1 MNLVYDHEFKLCVIL
16 QWMFHFHK
24 NLNSNCI
31 FIKTYQPFRFD
42 SNHFQ
47 KWSDVRKRKSS
58 FLSFSI
64 AKMSFSLGFDL
75 QIAINNKNNKWRT
88 LPFKCNYTSGRRFNL
103 QNQVKQKPNKKK
115 VLMKLAR
122 ILRGKHTPSPLRNEK
137 KKTRVYGV
145 FLVSFCLCRLQL

>member
-64 AKMSFSLGFDL
+64 AKMSSSLGFDL

-88 LPFKCNYTSGRRFNL
+88 LPFKCNYTSGRWFNL
-103 QNQVKQKPNKKK
+103 QNQVKQKLNKKK
-115 VLMKLAR
+115 GTNETCSHIKRKTYPLSSQKR
-122 ILRGKHTPSPLRNEK
+122 KKNSSLRCFFSK
-137 KKTRVYGV
+137 
-145 FLVSFCLCRLQL
+145 FLLV